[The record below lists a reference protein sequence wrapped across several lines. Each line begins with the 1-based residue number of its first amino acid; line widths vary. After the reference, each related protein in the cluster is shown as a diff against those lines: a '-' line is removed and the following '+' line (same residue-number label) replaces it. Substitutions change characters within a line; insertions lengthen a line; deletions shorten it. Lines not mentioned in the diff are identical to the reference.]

1 MTFPWSRLG
10 IEPTENKRDIKK
22 AYARKLKETRPD
34 EHPEAFK
41 QLHDAYK
48 RALKLAET
56 GRTVP
61 AASVHSF
68 DDIDMMAAPEGQE
81 APQEAPDEAGGE
93 GPEPADVWVETAA
106 DSMDSIEGHPAPGTS
121 ADEVQAI
128 DEAAA
133 ARMLDKV
140 QALLAKNPDIHIPEK
155 WRFIEKE
162 PLLLDE
168 AFRAEVGERLLALI
182 IKHQATQM
190 KLRGDQWHLKV
201 GDTILAYLNTQFGWS
216 FRFND
221 LLNRFDYS
229 EIAFLKDLPAA
240 PLHSK
245 ADGFGVKG
253 GSKLHKRKPRD
264 PKRPQAGP
272 VYPFYRLVAMA
283 IDLAIVSIPLI
294 IFAKLYG
301 LEAHIKHAD
310 IAFIAYLAMT
320 PFFEASKWR
329 ATIGKRILGLQ
340 ALTLDLQPLNFWQAL
355 MRSLM
360 LGASIWWL
368 RWINHLWGE
377 PVSDFAAVIWPFI
390 ITSWIAGGRYP
401 HDLLS
406 FSLVLNYG
414 RTR

>member
-48 RALKLAET
+48 RALWLAEHS
-56 GRTVP
+56 RTVEDECGWEALDDDDDDE
-61 AASVHSF
+61 AAEP
-68 DDIDMMAAPEGQE
+68 APEVE
-81 APQEAPDEAGGE
+81 RLEVDLATEVAPATPETPDLENLKPEPHAAPDEQ
-93 GPEPADVWVETAA
+93 PT
-106 DSMDSIEGHPAPGTS
+106 
-121 ADEVQAI
+121 I

-133 ARMLDKV
+133 ATLMEQV
-140 QALLAKNPDIHIPEK
+140 NALLSATPDLHLSSK
-155 WRFIEKE
+155 WRFIEAE
-162 PLLLDE
+162 PHMLDE
-168 AFRAEVGERLLALI
+168 DFRKEVGERLLARIL
-182 IKHQATQM
+182 KHQLTQKNPKGEYGHR
-190 KLRGDQWHLKV
+190 KLGDN
-201 GDTILAYLNTQFGWS
+201 ILAYLNTQFGWS
-216 FRFND
+216 FRFHD

-283 IDLAIVSIPLI
+283 IDLAIVTIPLI

-301 LEAHIKHAD
+301 LEAHVKHAD

-329 ATIGKRILGLQ
+329 ATIGKRILGLK

-368 RWINHLWGE
+368 QWINHLWGE